1 MSAPTQIS
9 DDEAKTA
16 YFKRCMDMSHGQL
29 YAELMRVHKE
39 ATALIQQAVEQEREA
54 CATICEEFFRRD
66 LSGREFI
73 LVVDAVD
80 ECAETIRSRGKHEH
94 NT

>member
-29 YAELMRVHKE
+29 YGELMRVHKE
-39 ATALIQQAVEQEREA
+39 ATALILELQNRISELEGN
-54 CATICEEFFRRD
+54 D
-66 LSGREFI
+66 
-73 LVVDAVD
+73 
-80 ECAETIRSRGKHEH
+80 EH